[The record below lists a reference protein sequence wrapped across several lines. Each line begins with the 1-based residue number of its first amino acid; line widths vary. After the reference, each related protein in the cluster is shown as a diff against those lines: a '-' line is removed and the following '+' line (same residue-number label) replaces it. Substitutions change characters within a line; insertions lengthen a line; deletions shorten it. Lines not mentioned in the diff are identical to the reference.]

1 VKIGESFPVSKI
13 LPHLGFQCSVK
24 PFNDTGFR
32 FLVLGGEEMN
42 VVLSQKLLEDSV
54 GKFYSFVGLQTD
66 GVSTRLE
73 DGGKSGYPGFS
84 RLVFQRNHT

>member
-32 FLVLGGEEMN
+32 FLVLGGEEMKSFS
-42 VVLSQKLLEDSV
+42 LKIFWKTV
-54 GKFYSFVGLQTD
+54 GKFGSFVGLQTD
-66 GVSTRLE
+66 GASTRLD
-73 DGGKSGYPGFS
+73 DGGKSGYQGFS
-84 RLVFQRNHT
+84 SLVFQRNHP